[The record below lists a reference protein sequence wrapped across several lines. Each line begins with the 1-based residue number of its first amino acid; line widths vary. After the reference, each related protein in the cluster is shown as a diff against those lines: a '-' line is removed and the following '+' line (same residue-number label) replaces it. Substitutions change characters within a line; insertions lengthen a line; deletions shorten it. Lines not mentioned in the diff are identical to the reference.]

1 MSAFHF
7 RLDRV
12 LQLRRRAETD
22 RARELG
28 AALRREEAARTEK
41 ESAER
46 ALEGGHRAV
55 TDPGALGR
63 PMPAGV
69 LASLRTA
76 TRALAHALD
85 HAERRH
91 DRSAAEVD
99 AERQEFDEA
108 RRERRVLERL
118 REQAADGWRVDAARR
133 DQKNTDAIA
142 EQRWRLREDG

>member
-1 MSAFHF
+1 MSVFHF

-12 LQLRRRAETD
+12 LRLRRQAESEQ
-22 RARELG
+22 ARELG
-28 AALRREEAARTEK
+28 AALRREEAARAER

-55 TDPGALGR
+55 SDPALIAR
-63 PMPAGV
+63 PVPAGL

-76 TRALAHALD
+76 TRALAHSLD

-91 DRSAAEVD
+91 DRSTAEVD
-99 AERQEFDEA
+99 AERHEFDEA

-118 REQAADGWRVDAARR
+118 REHAADDWSRESARH
-133 DQKNTDAIA
+133 DQKMTDDIA
-142 EQRWRLREDG
+142 EQRWRLREDA